1 MDKAYDL
8 ASETYDKAFEA
19 ASKLGEQKAAAPAD
33 EPAEEAPKS
42 GAR

>member
-1 MDKAYDL
+1 MDKAYEL

-19 ASKLGEQKAAAPAD
+19 ASKLGEPKAAAP
-33 EPAEEAPKS
+33 EEEKPKS